1 MPHITVSALSH
12 EGLVREHNE
21 DSLAI
26 GPWTIC
32 ATVTESPQSLLFPLG
47 SPCVVAVADGLGGHP
62 AGEVASSLTVRRL
75 AAAGPALRSA
85 RAVRDELAACN
96 RALYDA
102 AAADAALTGMGTT
115 IAGLVIG
122 AEEVLVF
129 NIGDSQVFE
138 ILPADGPG
146 GGGTADGTR
155 EADDAGVPAGAGEA
169 GGIPRLHQLSTD
181 DSPPPPPGR
190 RTTNIVTSTLGGTV
204 APREVTPH
212 LRSLPVIVGARYLV
226 CSDGLTDPVPPEEL
240 AAVLAAHDDD
250 DVRAAFE
257 LWRAAIDAGGPDNIT
272 LALVRIGD

>member
-12 EGLVREHNE
+12 EGLVRGHNE

-75 AAAGPALRSA
+75 AAAGPGLGSA
-85 RAVRDELAACN
+85 QAVRDELAACN

-102 AAADAALTGMGTT
+102 AAADASLTGMGTT

-122 AEEVLVF
+122 AEEILVF

-146 GGGTADGTR
+146 GTGTADGTE
-155 EADDAGVPAGAGEA
+155 EAEDTEDTDDT

-204 APREVTPH
+204 APREVVPH
-212 LRSLPVIVGARYLV
+212 LRSLPVVVGARYLV

-240 AAVLAAHDDD
+240 AAVLAGHDD

-257 LWRAAIDAGGPDNIT
+257 LWRTAIDAGGPDNIT